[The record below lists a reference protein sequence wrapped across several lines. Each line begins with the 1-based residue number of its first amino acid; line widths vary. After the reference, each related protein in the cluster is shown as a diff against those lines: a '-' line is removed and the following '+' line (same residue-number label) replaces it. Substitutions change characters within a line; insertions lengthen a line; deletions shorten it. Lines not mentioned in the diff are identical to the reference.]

1 MNTSTA
7 NINATLDKIS
17 SAAAAAKRAGI
28 PISTT
33 FNGNLFQCISIGQN
47 INRTIDLN
55 EQKASLKLN
64 ALLKHIYCVI
74 PAEQAMKGSH

>member
-1 MNTSTA
+1 MNTSTS
-7 NINATLDKIS
+7 NINVTLDKIS

-28 PISTT
+28 QINTT
-33 FNGNLFQCISIGQN
+33 FNGDLFQCVAFGQN

-55 EQKASLKLN
+55 EQKANLKLN

-74 PAEQAMKGSH
+74 PADQAMKSTH